1 MSVVFSLLCIIINRP
16 SRNMFGVF
24 RYDLDV
30 VCCIE
35 RIQTS
40 VSLCNCNCSEFCPH
54 LGFSKVSMSRQADC
68 ILIVPL
74 ELFSRCSHI
83 PCGVLKVTHLD
94 CSTKHLWVRRHQ
106 VDLCRPG

>member
-1 MSVVFSLLCIIINRP
+1 
-16 SRNMFGVF
+16 MFGVF

-74 ELFSRCSHI
+74 ELRKASGVQQLFSHTVCF
-83 PCGVLKVTHLD
+83 
-94 CSTKHLWVRRHQ
+94 
-106 VDLCRPG
+106 